1 MGYLNNTTRVLDA
14 ILTKKG
20 RELLSSG
27 ADFTVT
33 KFALGDDEIDYS
45 LWDTT
50 HTLGTD
56 YYGAAIDNLPALEPF
71 NDPSEIMK
79 YKVVTR
85 QTVGC
90 RAMAKLN
97 DSAGTGQLA
106 RTPIEWDQTADPEVY
121 GGGLIWYAGETN
133 IITVA
138 GGLATGQLG
147 GGANPG
153 GGRPF
158 GVAHQNNII
167 ASGGKTDYKQYA
179 IDAESNEGVQETF
192 TVTLLD
198 ASVACLAP
206 VFNEGEIATT
216 GQTAPQL
223 ARWVPFVDNVQHISQ
238 TIRNVGYSSGTTFNC
253 GFIDPDPTKSLY
265 LYPKQISDAH
275 VTNPAKTSIIITGEI
290 SGAVI
295 VFPVTIHYVA

>member
-33 KFALGDDEIDYS
+33 KFALGDDEIDYG

-85 QTVGC
+85 YTEGC
-90 RAMAKLN
+90 RGMAKLN

-106 RTPIEWDQTADPEVY
+106 RSPSTSTD
-121 GGGLIWYAGETN
+121 TN
-133 IITVA
+133 N
-138 GGLATGQLG
+138 GGLAWYNGDLNNISVAGAQGYLG
-147 GGANPG
+147 GGTQPG
-153 GGRPF
+153 GAKQF
-158 GVAHQNNII
+158 GVSHQDNRN
-167 ASGGKTDYKQYA
+167 ATGGKTDYLYYGSA
-179 IDAESNEGVQETF
+179 GNGVQETF

-206 VFNEGEIATT
+206 AFDASTT
-216 GQTAPQL
+216 AIDTGDSQGDAQL
-223 ARWVPFVDNVQHISQ
+223 ARWLPFVDNVQHISQ
-238 TIRNVGYSSGTTFNC
+238 TIRNVGYSSSSGTTFNC
-253 GFIDPDPTKSLY
+253 GTSIDVSKALY
-265 LYPKQISDAH
+265 LYPKQISSAH
-275 VTNPAKTSIIITGEI
+275 QTNPAKTSIIITGEI

-295 VFPVTIHYVA
+295 VFPVTIHYIRE

>member
-27 ADFTVT
+27 ADFTVI
-33 KFALGDDEIDYS
+33 KFALGDDEIDYG

-85 QTVGC
+85 HTEGC
-90 RAMAKLN
+90 RAMALLV
-97 DSAGTGQLA
+97 DSADAGKLA
-106 RTPIEWDQTADPEVY
+106 RSTETSLDTSL
-121 GGGLIWYAGETN
+121 GGLVWYSGDQNN
-133 IITVA
+133 ISVEGA
-138 GGLATGQLG
+138 QGYLG
-147 GGANPG
+147 GGSQPG
-153 GGRPF
+153 GGRSF
-158 GVAHQNNII
+158 GISHKDNK
-167 ASGGKTDYKQYA
+167 SDMGGKVDYDYY
-179 IDAESNEGVQETF
+179 SSETF

-206 VFNEGEIATT
+206 AYASNDTFIDTEYGTDV
-216 GQTAPQL
+216 QL

-238 TIRNVGYSSGTTFNC
+238 TIRNVDFVQGNTFGFPGTGQELF
-253 GFIDPDPTKSLY
+253 
-265 LYPKQISDAH
+265 LYPKQISDTH
-275 VTNPAKTSIIITGEI
+275 LTNPAKTSIIITGEI
-290 SGAVI
+290 SGAVMQ
-295 VFPVTIHYVA
+295 FPVTIHYIKD

>member
-33 KFALGDDEIDYS
+33 KFALGDDEIDYG

-97 DSAGTGQLA
+97 DSADCAQLA
-106 RTPIEWDQTADPEVY
+106 RTPIDEIDPNLY
-121 GGGLIWYAGETN
+121 SGGLIWYAGQTN
-133 IITVA
+133 NISVA
-138 GGLATGQLG
+138 GAQGYLG
-147 GGANPG
+147 GGTQPG

-158 GVAHQNNII
+158 GVAHQNNISD
-167 ASGGKTDYKQYA
+167 SGGKTDYLQYA
-179 IDAESNEGVQETF
+179 IDPDTGDGVQETF

-206 VFNEGEIATT
+206 AFEGGEELIDTT
-216 GQTAPQL
+216 LYSDAQL

-238 TIRNVGYSSGTTFNC
+238 TIRNVGYISGTTF
-253 GFIDPDPTKSLY
+253 GFPGTDQEIY
-265 LYPKQISDAH
+265 LYPKQISDTH

>member
-33 KFALGDDEIDYS
+33 KFALGDDEVDYG

-97 DSAGTGQLA
+97 DSADCAQLA
-106 RTPIEWDQTADPEVY
+106 RTPIDEIDPNLY
-121 GGGLIWYAGETN
+121 SGGLIWYAGQTN
-133 IITVA
+133 NISVA
-138 GGLATGQLG
+138 GAQGYLG
-147 GGANPG
+147 GGTQPG

-158 GVAHQNNII
+158 GVAHQNNISD
-167 ASGGKTDYKQYA
+167 SGGKTDYLQYA
-179 IDAESNEGVQETF
+179 IDPDTGDGVQETF

-206 VFNEGEIATT
+206 AFDASTT
-216 GQTAPQL
+216 AIDTGDSQGDAQL
-223 ARWVPFVDNVQHISQ
+223 ARWLPFVDNVQHISQ
-238 TIRNVGYSSGTTFNC
+238 TIRNVGYSSSSGTTFNC
-253 GFIDPDPTKSLY
+253 GTSIDVSKALY
-265 LYPKQISDAH
+265 LYPKQISSAH
-275 VTNPAKTSIIITGEI
+275 QTNPAKTSIIITGEI

-295 VFPVTIHYVA
+295 EFPVTIHYIKD

>member
-97 DSAGTGQLA
+97 DSADSAQLA
-106 RTPIEWDQTADPEVY
+106 RTPIEWDQTLHPEVY
-121 GGGLIWYAGETN
+121 GGGLIWYAGQTN
-133 IITVA
+133 IINVDGA
-138 GGLATGQLG
+138 AGQLG
-147 GGANPG
+147 GGTNPG
-153 GGRPF
+153 GGRGF
-158 GVAHQNNII
+158 GVAHQNNINH
-167 ASGGKTDYKQYA
+167 SGGKTDYKQYA
-179 IDAESNEGVQETF
+179 IDTESGEGVEEMF

-206 VFNEGEIATT
+206 AFNGGTIDT
-216 GQTAPQL
+216 GYPQEAAHL

>member
-27 ADFTVT
+27 AGFTIT
-33 KFALGDDEIDYS
+33 KFALGDDEIDYG

-85 QTVGC
+85 YTEGC
-90 RAMAKLN
+90 RGMAKLN

-106 RTPIEWDQTADPEVY
+106 RSPSTSTD
-121 GGGLIWYAGETN
+121 TN
-133 IITVA
+133 N
-138 GGLATGQLG
+138 GGLAWYNGDLNNISVAGAQGYLG
-147 GGANPG
+147 GGAQPG
-153 GGRPF
+153 GARQF
-158 GVAHQNNII
+158 GVSHQDNRN
-167 ASGGKTDYKQYA
+167 ATGGKTDYLYYGSA
-179 IDAESNEGVQETF
+179 GNGVQETF

-206 VFNEGEIATT
+206 AFEGGEELIDTT
-216 GQTAPQL
+216 LYSDAQL

-238 TIRNVGYSSGTTFNC
+238 TIRNVGYISGTTF
-253 GFIDPDPTKSLY
+253 GFPGTDQEIY
-265 LYPKQISDAH
+265 LYPKQISDTH

>member
-33 KFALGDDEIDYS
+33 KFALGDDEIDYG

-85 QTVGC
+85 QTEGC
-90 RAMAKLN
+90 RGMALLL
-97 DSAGTGQLA
+97 DSAAAGQLA
-106 RTPIEWDQTADPEVY
+106 RSPETSTDDID
-121 GGGLIWYAGETN
+121 GGLSWYNGDVNNVTIAG
-133 IITVA
+133 A
-138 GGLATGQLG
+138 DGYLG
-147 GGANPG
+147 GGTQPG
-153 GGRPF
+153 GGRGF
-158 GVAHQNNII
+158 GIAHKDNRP
-167 ASGGKTDYKQYA
+167 ATGGKTDYNYY
-179 IDAESNEGVQETF
+179 SSETF

-206 VFNEGEIATT
+206 AYASGDTFIDTT
-216 GQTAPQL
+216 YGSEAQL
-223 ARWVPFVDNVQHISQ
+223 NRWVPFVDNVQHISQ
-238 TIRNVGYSSGTTFNC
+238 TVRNVDFVQGNTFGFPGTGQELF
-253 GFIDPDPTKSLY
+253 
-265 LYPKQISDAH
+265 LYPKQISDTH
-275 VTNPAKTSIIITGEI
+275 VINPAKTSIIITGEI
-290 SGAVI
+290 SGAVMQ
-295 VFPVTIHYVA
+295 FPVTIHYIA

>member
-33 KFALGDDEIDYS
+33 KFALGDDEVDYG

-90 RAMAKLN
+90 RAMALLL
-97 DSAGTGQLA
+97 DSAGAGQLA
-106 RTPIEWDQTADPEVY
+106 RTPATSTDDIN
-121 GGGLIWYAGETN
+121 GGLSWYNGDLNN
-133 IITVA
+133 ISVA
-138 GGLATGQLG
+138 GAQGFLG
-147 GGANPG
+147 GGAQPG
-153 GGRPF
+153 GGKGF
-158 GVAHQNNII
+158 GISHKDNRNAT
-167 ASGGKTDYKQYA
+167 GGKTDYLYY
-179 IDAESNEGVQETF
+179 IDELF

-206 VFNEGEIATT
+206 AYEADGEFIDNA
-216 GQTAPQL
+216 GMSDAQKS
-223 ARWVPFVDNVQHISQ
+223 RWVPFVDNVQHISQ
-238 TIRNVGYSSGTTFNC
+238 TIRNVGFISGNTF
-253 GFIDPDPTKSLY
+253 GFPGIEQELY
-265 LYPKQISDAH
+265 LYPKQISSTH

-295 VFPVTIHYVA
+295 EFPVTIHYVA

>member
-33 KFALGDDEIDYS
+33 KFALGDDEVDYG

-85 QTVGC
+85 QTEGC
-90 RAMAKLN
+90 RAMAKLL
-97 DSAGTGQLA
+97 DSAGAGQLA
-106 RTPIEWDQTADPEVY
+106 RTPTTSTDDID
-121 GGGLIWYAGETN
+121 GGLIWYSGELNNITIAG
-133 IITVA
+133 A
-138 GGLATGQLG
+138 QGYLG
-147 GGANPG
+147 GGAQPG
-153 GGRPF
+153 GGKSF
-158 GVAHQNNII
+158 GISHKDNKAEM
-167 ASGGKTDYKQYA
+167 GGKTDYDYYS
-179 IDAESNEGVQETF
+179 AELF
-192 TVTLLD
+192 TVVLLD

-206 VFNEGEIATT
+206 AYESTT
-216 GQTAPQL
+216 DLIDTGYGSDAQL

-238 TIRNVGYSSGTTFNC
+238 TIRNVGYISGNTF
-253 GFIDPDPTKSLY
+253 GFPGIEQELY
-265 LYPKQISDAH
+265 LYPKQISSTH

-290 SGAVI
+290 SGAVLE
-295 VFPVTIHYVA
+295 FPVTIHYVA

>member
-20 RELLSSG
+20 RELLSTG
-27 ADFTVT
+27 ADFTIT
-33 KFALGDDEIDYS
+33 KFALGDDEIDYG

-56 YYGAAIDNLPALEPF
+56 YYGAAIENLPALEPF

-85 QTVGC
+85 QTEGC
-90 RAMAKLN
+90 RAMAKLL
-97 DSAGTGQLA
+97 DSAGTGGLA
-106 RTPIEWDQTADPEVY
+106 RSPVTSTDTDDGGLVWYGGDNNNIEISGAQGY
-121 GGGLIWYAGETN
+121 LGGGGL
-133 IITVA
+133 
-138 GGLATGQLG
+138 
-147 GGANPG
+147 PG
-153 GGRPF
+153 GGKSF
-158 GVAHQNNII
+158 GISHKDNKADM
-167 ASGGKTDYKQYA
+167 GGKTDYDYYF
-179 IDAESNEGVQETF
+179 EELF
-192 TVTLLD
+192 TVVLLD

-206 VFNEGEIATT
+206 AYD
-216 GQTAPQL
+216 APPNASIDVNTSTDAQL

-238 TIRNVGYSSGTTFNC
+238 TIRNVGFISGNTF
-253 GFIDPDPTKSLY
+253 GFNGKELY
-265 LYPKQISDAH
+265 LYPKQISSTH

-295 VFPVTIHYVA
+295 EFPVTIHYVA

>member
-27 ADFTVT
+27 ADFTVI
-33 KFALGDDEIDYS
+33 KFALGDDEIDYG

-97 DSAGTGQLA
+97 DSADSAQLA
-106 RTPIEWDQTADPEVY
+106 RSPIVWDQTSDPGLY
-121 GGGLIWYAGETN
+121 KGGLIWYAGQTN
-133 IITVA
+133 IINVDGA
-138 GGLATGQLG
+138 AGQLG
-147 GGANPG
+147 GGTAVG
-153 GGRPF
+153 GGKSF
-158 GVAHQNNII
+158 GAAHQNNKDDM
-167 ASGGKTDYKQYA
+167 GGKVDYDYY
-179 IDAESNEGVQETF
+179 SFETF

-206 VFNEGEIATT
+206 AFEGPADGLFIATT
-216 GQTAPQL
+216 GTDAQL

-238 TIRNVGYSSGTTFNC
+238 TIKNVSYVTGATFNC
-253 GFIDPDPTKSLY
+253 GTSIDVSKALY
-265 LYPKQISDAH
+265 LYPKQISSAH
-275 VTNPAKTSIIITGEI
+275 QTNPAKTSIIITGEI